1 MAIKICWNPLQGGDF
16 FFFLR
21 ILSFLTRTGREE
33 KILKKLTIMY
43 IQNDLTFRYTA
54 QALTGN
60 S

>member
-1 MAIKICWNPLQGGDF
+1 MLESASRRGF
-16 FFFLR
+16 FFFLI